1 VKTVVGSELSLV
13 NGNYHEVFGP
23 VAMEMA
29 SYGVKIRHVFG
40 DTFLGYAFMSH
51 NHETLPNPHP

>member
-1 VKTVVGSELSLV
+1 MKTAVSQVSGD
-13 NGNYHEVFGP
+13 YHEVFGP

-40 DTFLGYAFMSH
+40 ETFLTG
-51 NHETLPNPHP
+51 ER

>member
-1 VKTVVGSELSLV
+1 MKTALGSELSLV
-13 NGNYHEVFGP
+13 SGNYHEVFGP

-40 DTFLGYAFMSH
+40 DTFLTD
-51 NHETLPNPHP
+51 ER